1 MRYLNFIGSTLHMSQ
16 YLVSERLSDMV
27 IEFYKS
33 RDYRLIDNIEIN
45 KVFKTNS
52 TKVNSDWIEEESEM
66 YEFFSEESKRRFE
79 KIKYYINNKKAE
91 GK

>member
-33 RDYRLIDNIEIN
+33 RGYSLIDNI
-45 KVFKTNS
+45 
-52 TKVNSDWIEEESEM
+52 
-66 YEFFSEESKRRFE
+66 
-79 KIKYYINNKKAE
+79 
-91 GK
+91 

>member
-1 MRYLNFIGSTLHMSQ
+1 MRYLNFIGGTLHMSQ

-33 RDYRLIDNIEIN
+33 RDYSLIDNIEIN

-52 TKVNSDWIEEESEM
+52 TKVNSDWIEEESEI
-66 YEFFSEESKRRFE
+66 YEFFSEESKGIFE

>member
-66 YEFFSEESKRRFE
+66 YEFFSEKSKRIFE
-79 KIKYYINNKKAE
+79 KIKYYINNKKVE
-91 GK
+91 VK

>member
-66 YEFFSEESKRRFE
+66 YEFFSEESKRIFE